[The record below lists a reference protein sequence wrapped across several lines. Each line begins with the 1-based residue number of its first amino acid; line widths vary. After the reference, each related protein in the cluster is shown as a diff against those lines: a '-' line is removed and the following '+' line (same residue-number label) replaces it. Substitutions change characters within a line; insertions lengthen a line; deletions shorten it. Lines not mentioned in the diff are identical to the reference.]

1 MRLAIEERHTQGRM
15 EIDLIAK
22 TELTR
27 IVTTIVLRD
36 EALWGIYSDEIRLFF
51 RLANFLYNEDR
62 A

>member
-1 MRLAIEERHTQGRM
+1 MRLAIEERRTQGRM

-36 EALWGIYSDEIRLFF
+36 EALSGISSDEIRLFF
-51 RLANFLYNEDR
+51 RLANFLYDEDR

>member
-1 MRLAIEERHTQGRM
+1 MRLAVEERMSQGRA

-36 EALWGIYSDEIRLFF
+36 EALSGIAADEIRKFF
-51 RLANFLYNEDR
+51 KLANQLSENKP
-62 A
+62 